1 MSEDTVAH
9 TNKEILLLIR
19 NEVPQRVNPWTKLK
33 FILLSK
39 KKKILNYS
47 KPKNLEL
54 FKTLYIMNS

>member
-1 MSEDTVAH
+1 MAH

>member
-1 MSEDTVAH
+1 MAH

-39 KKKILNYS
+39 KKILNYS

>member
-1 MSEDTVAH
+1 MAH

-39 KKKILNYS
+39 KKKS
-47 KPKNLEL
+47 
-54 FKTLYIMNS
+54 